1 MELIKKAAQPEQAP
15 HHSHGSRRSVRTI
28 REFMTVSPH
37 TIAIER
43 TLSDAHKLMREHGIR
58 HLPVLEGGRLVGI
71 VSQRDLH
78 LIETLRDVD
87 PAEVKV
93 EEAMTQDVLEVD
105 PSASVARVARTMAER
120 KLGSAVVTRGGE
132 IVGIFSTIDA
142 LYALATIANGTADSL
157 SVKSP

>member
-1 MELIKKAAQPEQAP
+1 MELIKKAAQPKQAP

-58 HLPVLEGGRLVGI
+58 HLPVLEGGRLVGT

-105 PSASVARVARTMAER
+105 PSASMARVARTMAER

-142 LYALATIANGTADSL
+142 LYALATIVNGTADSVP
-157 SVKSP
+157 VKSP